1 MHLNFQTTSFL
12 MTLEM
17 YAPQFESYGA
27 FFSMTLEMY
36 TLQLSN
42 CFLLNDSWEICTAT
56 FKLLPSKWLLRDVH
70 HNFQTASPLMT
81 LEIYTMKLSNC
92 FLLNDS
98 REICTATFKLLPSK
112 WLLREMHRNFQT
124 AFFSMILEKYAPQ
137 LLNCFLLN
145 DSRYIY
151 IYIYIYIWGKCTEIF
166 KLLPSQWFLRN
177 MHRNFRTASFSMT
190 LKKYALQLS
199 NCFLVNDSWGIYTLQ
214 LSHCFP

>member
-1 MHLNFQTTSFL
+1 MALKRCVPQLSNCVPLNNSRDLSTATFELLPSKWLVRYMHLNFETASFL

-81 LEIYTMKLSNC
+81 LEIYTQQLSNC

-98 REICTATFKLLPSK
+98 
-112 WLLREMHRNFQT
+112 
-124 AFFSMILEKYAPQ
+124 
-137 LLNCFLLN
+137 
-145 DSRYIY
+145 
-151 IYIYIYIWGKCTEIF
+151 WGKCTEIF

-177 MHRNFRTASFSMT
+177 MHRNF
-190 LKKYALQLS
+190 
-199 NCFLVNDSWGIYTLQ
+199 
-214 LSHCFP
+214 

>member
-1 MHLNFQTTSFL
+1 MTLERYAPQLSNCFLLNDSWDICTLTFKLLPSKWLLRYMHLNFQTASFL

-81 LEIYTMKLSNC
+81 LEIYTLQLSNC

-98 REICTATFKLLPSK
+98 
-112 WLLREMHRNFQT
+112 
-124 AFFSMILEKYAPQ
+124 
-137 LLNCFLLN
+137 
-145 DSRYIY
+145 
-151 IYIYIYIWGKCTEIF
+151 WGKCTEIF

-177 MHRNFRTASFSMT
+177 MHRNF
-190 LKKYALQLS
+190 
-199 NCFLVNDSWGIYTLQ
+199 
-214 LSHCFP
+214 